1 MPPPAA
7 LMRRPRPGPATK
19 PWNGKATDH
28 GAVAPCSAWCATRWR
43 PGQHRTGCCRL
54 ALMEKRNG
62 AHGEL
67 KASDI
72 PYKVKKGH
80 KRRKNCHN
88 IHTSKFLY
96 GLPTAFAHSPPGPSF
111 FSILIPY
118 MYFFWGDLLTSC
130 PSKSISPRPQKT
142 KSIAAKM
149 LPLKKLPK
157 ETNLLPPLGVVTEL
171 CESLFDPP
179 PRGFLL
185 VLLGVM
191 VRGPTD
197 WLKIFEDISRDLQKL
212 SWKRLLVQTF
222 TAFREQG
229 ILRNIWIFQR
239 EAKRSEKWVPEN
251 WVLTSSEH
259 AIAVEGCC
267 SGAHVRLF

>member
-1 MPPPAA
+1 MSRPSLDSHPFTSSGHSNAHATPCSAHAPAA
-7 LMRRPRPGPATK
+7 PSPAAK

-72 PYKVKKGH
+72 PYKVKRATKDE
-80 KRRKNCHN
+80 KTVTSTTCYN

-96 GLPTAFAHSPPGPSF
+96 GLPTAFAHSPPKPSF

-118 MYFFWGDLLTSC
+118 MYFFGGDLLTSC
-130 PSKSISPRPQKT
+130 PSKSISKNKIHRCQD
-142 KSIAAKM
+142 AATQEVAEGDQFASTARCSHRA
-149 LPLKKLPK
+149 LR
-157 ETNLLPPLGVVTEL
+157 
-171 CESLFDPP
+171 ESLRPTP
-179 PRGFLL
+179 CGFLL

-191 VRGPTD
+191 VRGP
-197 WLKIFEDISRDLQKL
+197 E
-212 SWKRLLVQTF
+212 
-222 TAFREQG
+222 
-229 ILRNIWIFQR
+229 
-239 EAKRSEKWVPEN
+239 
-251 WVLTSSEH
+251 TSSKE
-259 AIAVEGCC
+259 IQKD
-267 SGAHVRLF
+267 